1 MNFLEELY
9 YGNITP
15 NIKDFSH
22 NKQYLKAMDVFI
34 KNEKYLSEQLK
45 GEKLSAFI
53 KLINANDEICAV
65 AAEESFKTGFRL
77 GVRMICD
84 SLLPEDK

>member
-45 GEKLSAFI
+45 A
-53 KLINANDEICAV
+53 
-65 AAEESFKTGFRL
+65 
-77 GVRMICD
+77 GV
-84 SLLPEDK
+84 